1 MIQRQLLLYF
11 PHLETTGGILFA
23 NPVKPGFIAALL
35 GHEISWVLNVSLTRK
50 CR

>member
-1 MIQRQLLLYF
+1 MIQRQLLLNLSHF
-11 PHLETTGGILFA
+11 EATGGILFA
-23 NPVKPGFIAALL
+23 NPVKPGFIAALF